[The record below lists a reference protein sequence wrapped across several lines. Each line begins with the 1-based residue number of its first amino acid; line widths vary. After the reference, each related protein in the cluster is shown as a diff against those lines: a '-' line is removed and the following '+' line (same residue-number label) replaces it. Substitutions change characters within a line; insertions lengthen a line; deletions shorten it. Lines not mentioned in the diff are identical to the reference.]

1 MAFIAALFATTQGVS
16 ETKAELWL
24 SQLAK
29 ADHEGRFGFVN
40 CRMPTATAI

>member
-1 MAFIAALFATTQGVS
+1 MALFATTQGVA

-29 ADHEGRFGFVN
+29 ADQEGRFGFVN
-40 CRMPTATAI
+40 FAVLTTATAI